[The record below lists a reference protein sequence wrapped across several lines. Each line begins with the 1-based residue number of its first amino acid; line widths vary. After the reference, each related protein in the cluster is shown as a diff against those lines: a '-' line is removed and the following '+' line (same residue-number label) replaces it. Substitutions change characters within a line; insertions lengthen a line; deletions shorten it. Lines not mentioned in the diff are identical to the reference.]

1 MAGVDLFGRAS
12 WVMFA
17 AGAIP
22 TGLAGWWI
30 GTHAGQPVAPLALL
44 LAAAAVAASALASL
58 LVWRWFVSPLRELER
73 GLERWTHG
81 DLSTPLDESRLTG
94 WRGLARQFTRAQDDM
109 RRALEEANAGL
120 ARERARLETLVERI
134 PDALVITNLRGEVM
148 YLNAAA
154 LPIFSAS
161 REDVMAGGKGLL
173 QPRDPSRWRL
183 RVQDV
188 LKAHTSG
195 GVMEVPSAS
204 GGLATSFRTTV
215 TMFTDPVT
223 GDFGVLM
230 MLRDQ
235 TSEKRIE
242 ALKEEFFQAA
252 AHDLRAPLFAVQ
264 GYLRLLKK
272 SIEPDARQANW
283 LEAIDQS
290 CERLTALVKD
300 ALDAARIESGQLK
313 LLPAAVQTGSILR
326 RTERLFQPM
335 ADERGVT
342 LQTRLIDGAPSVFE
356 ADERLVE
363 RLVHN
368 LVANALKFTPAG
380 GLVLV
385 EAGAAGAD
393 RVEFIVTDTGPGI
406 PEGQRAAVFEKFR
419 QLDSDQ
425 PKSGFGLG
433 LAICAKIIK
442 LHKGEIWVQPSK
454 AGGAQFV
461 VRLPLIQIAKEIIN
475 K

>member
-1 MAGVDLFGRAS
+1 
-12 WVMFA
+12 MFA

-30 GTHAGQPVAPLALL
+30 GTHAGQPIAIAAVAIALIASAASL
-44 LAAAAVAASALASL
+44 LAAYLA
-58 LVWRWFVSPLRELER
+58 WRWFVAPLRELER
-73 GLERWTHG
+73 GLERWTRG
-81 DLSTPLDESRLTG
+81 DLSTPLDETRLTG
-94 WRGLARQFTRAQDDM
+94 WRRLAGQFTRAQDDM

-134 PDALVITNLRGEVM
+134 PDSLVITNLRGEVM
-148 YLNAAA
+148 FLNAAA
-154 LPIFSAS
+154 LPLFAAT
-161 REDVMAGGKGLL
+161 RDDVMGGGKGLL
-173 QPRDPSRWRL
+173 QPRDPSQWRL

-195 GVMEVPSAS
+195 GIMELAS
-204 GGLATSFRTTV
+204 PAGGPAVSYRTTV

-235 TSEKRIE
+235 TSEKRID
-242 ALKEEFFQAA
+242 AMKEEFFQAA

-272 SIEPDARQANW
+272 SIEPDARQKNW

-300 ALDAARIESGQLK
+300 ALDAARIENGALK
-313 LLPAAVQTGSILR
+313 LMPAAVQPASILR
-326 RTERLFQPM
+326 RTVRLFQPM
-335 ADERGVT
+335 ADEKGVA
-342 LQTRLIDGAPSVFE
+342 LETRLAEGAPPSFE

-363 RLVHN
+363 RLIHN
-368 LVANALKFTPAG
+368 LVSNAIKFTPRG
-380 GLVLV
+380 GLVLIEV
-385 EAGAAGAD
+385 SAAGPD
-393 RVEFIVTDTGPGI
+393 RIELVVTDTGAGI
-406 PEGQRAAVFEKFR
+406 PEAQRAAVFEKFR
-419 QLDSDQ
+419 QLESDL

-433 LAICAKIIK
+433 LAICAKIVK
-442 LHKGEIWVQPSK
+442 LHKGEIWVQAAKS
-454 AGGAQFV
+454 GGAQFV
-461 VRLPLIQIAKEIIN
+461 ARLPLVQIPKEIIAQ
-475 K
+475 

>member
-1 MAGVDLFGRAS
+1 
-12 WVMFA
+12 MFA

-30 GTHAGQPVAPLALL
+30 GTHAGQPISLAAVL
-44 LAAAAVAASALASL
+44 LAAFALAASL
-58 LVWRWFVSPLRELER
+58 LAAYLAWRWFVAPLRELER
-73 GLERWTHG
+73 GLERWTRG
-81 DLSTPLDESRLTG
+81 DLSTPLDETRLTG
-94 WRGLARQFTRAQDDM
+94 WRRLAGQFTQAQDDM
-109 RRALEEANAGL
+109 RRALDEANAGL

-134 PDALVITNLRGEVM
+134 PDALVITNLRGEVQF
-148 YLNAAA
+148 LNTAA
-154 LPIFSAS
+154 LPLFSAS

-195 GVMEVPSAS
+195 GVMELPAAAGGPS
-204 GGLATSFRTTV
+204 TSFRTTV

-272 SIEPDARQANW
+272 SIEPDERQKNW

-313 LLPAAVQTGSILR
+313 LLPASVQPSGILR
-326 RTERLFQPM
+326 RTTRLFQPM
-335 ADERGVT
+335 ADERGVS
-342 LQTRLIDGAPSVFE
+342 LETRLSEGAPAAFD

-363 RLVHN
+363 RLIHN
-368 LVANALKFTPAG
+368 LVANAIKFTPRG
-380 GLVLV
+380 GRVLI
-385 EAGAAGAD
+385 EAGAAGPD
-393 RVEFIVTDTGPGI
+393 RIEFVVTDTGPGI
-406 PEGQRAAVFEKFR
+406 PEAQRAAVFEKFR
-419 QLDSDQ
+419 QLDSDL

-433 LAICAKIIK
+433 LSICAKIIK
-442 LHKGEIWVQPSK
+442 LHKGEIWVQPAK
-454 AGGAQFV
+454 TGGAQFV
-461 VRLPLIQIAKEIIN
+461 VRLPLAQIAKETIN

>member
-1 MAGVDLFGRAS
+1 
-12 WVMFA
+12 MFA

-22 TGLAGWWI
+22 TGVAGWWI
-30 GTHAGQPVAPLALL
+30 GTHAGQPLS
-44 LAAAAVAASALASL
+44 AAAIVLIAAASAASL
-58 LVWRWFVSPLRELER
+58 VCAYLAWRWFVAPLRELEL
-73 GLERWTHG
+73 GLERWTRG
-81 DLSTPLDESRLTG
+81 DLTTPLDEARLAG
-94 WRGLARQFTRAQDDM
+94 WRRLAGQFSRAQDDM
-109 RRALEEANAGL
+109 RRALDDANAGL

-134 PDALVITNLRGEVM
+134 PDALVITNLRGEVTF
-148 YLNAAA
+148 LNAAA
-154 LPIFSAS
+154 LPLFGAS
-161 REDVMAGGKGLL
+161 REDIMSGGKGLL
-173 QPRDPSRWRL
+173 QPRDPSKWRL

-195 GVMEVPSAS
+195 GVMEIPAAA
-204 GGLATSFRTTV
+204 GGPATSYRTTV

-235 TSEKRIE
+235 TAEKRID

-272 SIEPDARQANW
+272 SIEPDDRQKNW

-300 ALDAARIESGQLK
+300 ALDAARIESGMLR
-313 LLPAAVQTGSILR
+313 LLPASVEPSTLLR
-326 RTERLFQPM
+326 RATRLFQPM
-335 ADERGVT
+335 ADEKGVS
-342 LQTRLIDGAPSVFE
+342 LETRLNEGAPANFD
-356 ADERLVE
+356 ADERLIE

-368 LVANALKFTPAG
+368 LVANALKFTPKG

-385 EAGAAGAD
+385 EASAAGPD
-393 RVEFIVTDTGPGI
+393 RLELVVTDTGPGI

-419 QLDSDQ
+419 QLDTNL

-433 LAICAKIIK
+433 LSICAKIVK
-442 LHKGEIWVQPSK
+442 LHKGEIWVQPAK
-454 AGGAQFV
+454 TGGAQFV
-461 VRLPLIQIAKEIIN
+461 VRLPLVQIPKEAIN

>member
-1 MAGVDLFGRAS
+1 
-12 WVMFA
+12 MFA

-30 GTHAGQPVAPLALL
+30 GTHAGQPVSLAAVLLFLFASVVSL
-44 LAAAAVAASALASL
+44 LASYLA
-58 LVWRWFVSPLRELER
+58 WRWFVAPLRELER
-73 GLERWTHG
+73 GLERWTRG
-81 DLSTPLDESRLTG
+81 DLSTPLDETRLAG
-94 WRGLARQFTRAQDDM
+94 WRRLGGQFTRAQDDM
-109 RRALEEANAGL
+109 RRALEDANAGL

-148 YLNAAA
+148 FLNAAA
-154 LPIFSAS
+154 LPLFAAS
-161 REDVMAGGKGLL
+161 RDDVMGGGKGLL
-173 QPRDPSRWRL
+173 QPRDPSKWRL

-195 GVMEVPSAS
+195 GIMELASAA
-204 GGLATSFRTTV
+204 GGAPTSFRTTV

-235 TSEKRIE
+235 TSEKRID
-242 ALKEEFFQAA
+242 AMKEEFFQAA

-272 SIEPDARQANW
+272 SIEVDARQKSW
-283 LEAIDQS
+283 LDAIDQS

-300 ALDAARIESGQLK
+300 ALDAARIENGQLK
-313 LLPAAVQTGSILR
+313 LMPVAVDPASILR
-326 RTERLFQPM
+326 RTVRLFQPM
-335 ADERGVT
+335 ADEKGVA
-342 LQTRLIDGAPSVFE
+342 LETRLAEGAPGAFE

-363 RLVHN
+363 RLIHN
-368 LVANALKFTPAG
+368 LVANALKFTPRG

-385 EAGAAGAD
+385 EISAAGPD
-393 RVEFIVTDTGPGI
+393 RVEFVVSDTGPGI
-406 PEGQRAAVFEKFR
+406 PEAQRASVFEKFR
-419 QLDSDQ
+419 QLETDL

-433 LAICAKIIK
+433 LAICAKIVK
-442 LHKGEIWVQPSK
+442 LHKGEIWVQAAKS
-454 AGGAQFV
+454 GGAQFV
-461 VRLPLIQIAKEIIN
+461 ARLPLAQIPKEIIA

>member
-1 MAGVDLFGRAS
+1 
-12 WVMFA
+12 MFA

-30 GTHAGQPVAPLALL
+30 GTHAGQPLSLAAVLVALL
-44 LAAAAVAASALASL
+44 ASAASIAAAYLA
-58 LVWRWFVSPLRELER
+58 WRWFVSPLRELER
-73 GLERWTHG
+73 GLERWTRG
-81 DLSTPLDESRLTG
+81 DLSTPLDESRLAG
-94 WRGLARQFTRAQDDM
+94 WRRLGGQFSRAQDDM
-109 RRALEEANAGL
+109 RRALDEANAGL

-134 PDALVITNLRGEVM
+134 PDALVITNLRGEVVF
-148 YLNAAA
+148 LNAAA
-154 LPIFSAS
+154 LPLFAAT
-161 REDVMAGGKGLL
+161 RDDVMLGGKGLL
-173 QPRDPSRWRL
+173 QPRDPAKWRL

-195 GVMEVPSAS
+195 GVMELAAAA
-204 GGLATSFRTTV
+204 GGPPTSFRTTV

-242 ALKEEFFQAA
+242 SLKEEFFQAA

-272 SIEPDARQANW
+272 SIVPDDRQKNW

-300 ALDAARIESGQLK
+300 ALDSARIESGQLK
-313 LLPAAVQTGSILR
+313 LMPASVQTAQVLR
-326 RTERLFQPM
+326 RTTRLFQPM
-335 ADERGVT
+335 ADEKGVR
-342 LQTRLIDGAPSVFE
+342 LETRLSDAAPASFE

-363 RLVHN
+363 RLIHN
-368 LVANALKFTPAG
+368 LVANAIRFTPRA
-380 GLVLV
+380 GLVLI
-385 EAGAAGAD
+385 EAGAAGPD
-393 RVEFIVTDTGPGI
+393 RVEFVVSDTGPGI
-406 PEGQRAAVFEKFR
+406 PEAQRAAVFEKFR

-433 LAICAKIIK
+433 LAICAKITK
-442 LHKGEIWVQPSK
+442 LHKGEIWVQPAK
-454 AGGAQFV
+454 TGGAQFV
-461 VRLPLIQIAKEIIN
+461 VRLPLVQIAKEVLN
-475 K
+475 T

>member
-1 MAGVDLFGRAS
+1 
-12 WVMFA
+12 MFA

-30 GTHAGQPVAPLALL
+30 GTHAGQPIALAAVLISFFALAASL
-44 LAAAAVAASALASL
+44 LAAYLA
-58 LVWRWFVSPLRELER
+58 WRWFVAPLRELER
-73 GLERWTHG
+73 GLERWTRG
-81 DLSTPLDESRLTG
+81 DLSTPLDETRLTG
-94 WRGLARQFTRAQDDM
+94 WRRLAGQFTRAQDDM
-109 RRALEEANAGL
+109 RRALDEANAGL
-120 ARERARLETLVERI
+120 ARERARLETIVERI

-148 YLNAAA
+148 FLNGAA
-154 LPIFSAS
+154 LPLFAAG
-161 REDVMAGGKGLL
+161 RDDVMSGGKGLL

-195 GVMEVPSAS
+195 GVMELAS
-204 GGLATSFRTTV
+204 PAGGAPTSFRTTV

-230 MLRDQ
+230 LLRDQ

-242 ALKEEFFQAA
+242 AMKEEFFQAA

-272 SIEPDARQANW
+272 SLEPDERQKNW

-300 ALDAARIESGQLK
+300 ALDSARIESGQLR
-313 LLPAAVQTGSILR
+313 LLPAAVQPASILR
-326 RTERLFQPM
+326 RTTRLFQPM
-335 ADERGVT
+335 ADEKGVAIE
-342 LQTRLIDGAPSVFE
+342 TRLAEGAPASFE

-363 RLVHN
+363 RLIHN
-368 LVANALKFTPAG
+368 LVANAIKFTPRG

-385 EAGAAGAD
+385 EACAAGAD
-393 RVEFIVTDTGPGI
+393 RVEFVVTDTGPGI
-406 PEGQRAAVFEKFR
+406 PEAQRAAVFEKFR
-419 QLDSDQ
+419 QLDTDL

-442 LHKGEIWVQPSK
+442 LHKGEIWVQPAK
-454 AGGAQFV
+454 TGGAQFV
-461 VRLPLIQIAKEIIN
+461 VRLPLVQIAKEMLN

>member
-1 MAGVDLFGRAS
+1 
-12 WVMFA
+12 MFA

-30 GTHAGQPVAPLALL
+30 GTHVGQPVAI
-44 LAAAAVAASALASL
+44 AAVLISVVAVAASFLAAYL
-58 LVWRWFVSPLRELER
+58 AWRWFVAPLRELER
-73 GLERWTHG
+73 GLERWTRG
-81 DLSTPLDESRLTG
+81 DLSTPLDEKHLAGWSRLAG
-94 WRGLARQFTRAQDDM
+94 QFSRAQDDM
-109 RRALEEANAGL
+109 RRALDEANAGL

-148 YLNAAA
+148 FLNAAS
-154 LPIFSAS
+154 LPIFSAT
-161 REDVMAGGKGLL
+161 REDVMSGGKGLL
-173 QPRDPSRWRL
+173 QPRDPARWRL

-195 GVMEVPSAS
+195 GVMEIPVADGQPA
-204 GGLATSFRTTV
+204 SFRTTV

-235 TSEKRIE
+235 TSEKKIE
-242 ALKEEFFQAA
+242 AMKEEFFQAA

-272 SIEPDARQANW
+272 SLEPDERQRSW

-300 ALDAARIESGQLK
+300 ALDSARIESGQLK
-313 LLPAAVQTGSILR
+313 LHPAAVQTASILR
-326 RTERLFQPM
+326 RTTRLFQPM
-335 ADERGVT
+335 ADEKGV
-342 LQTRLIDGAPSVFE
+342 RLETVLSDGAPASFE

-363 RLVHN
+363 RLIHN
-368 LVANALKFTPAG
+368 LVSNAIKFTPRG
-380 GLVLV
+380 GLVLI
-385 EAGAAGAD
+385 EAYAAGAD
-393 RVEFIVTDTGPGI
+393 RVEFVVTDTGPGI
-406 PEGQRAAVFEKFR
+406 PEAQRGAVFEKFR
-419 QLDSDQ
+419 QLETDQ

-433 LAICAKIIK
+433 LAICAKIVK
-442 LHKGEIWVQPSK
+442 LHKGEIWVQPAKS
-454 AGGAQFV
+454 GGAQFV
-461 VRLPLIQIAKEIIN
+461 VRLPLVQIPKEMLN
-475 K
+475 R

>member
-1 MAGVDLFGRAS
+1 
-12 WVMFA
+12 MFA

-30 GTHAGQPVAPLALL
+30 GTHAGQPIALGTLL
-44 LAAAAVAASALASL
+44 LAAFAFGASL
-58 LVWRWFVSPLRELER
+58 LAAYLAWRWFVAPLRELER
-73 GLERWTHG
+73 GLERWTRG
-81 DLSTPLDESRLTG
+81 DLSTPLDETRLTG
-94 WRGLARQFTRAQDDM
+94 WRRLSGQFSRAQDDM
-109 RRALEEANAGL
+109 RRALDEANAGL

-148 YLNAAA
+148 FLNASA
-154 LPIFSAS
+154 LPLFSAT
-161 REDVMAGGKGLL
+161 REDVMSGGKGLL
-173 QPRDPSRWRL
+173 QPRDPSQWRM

-195 GVMEVPSAS
+195 GIMELPNAA
-204 GGLATSFRTTV
+204 GGPPTSFRTTV

-242 ALKEEFFQAA
+242 AMKEEFFQAA

-272 SIEPDARQANW
+272 SIEPDDRQKNW

-300 ALDAARIESGQLK
+300 ALDAARIENGQLK
-313 LLPAAVQTGSILR
+313 LMPASVQPAAILR
-326 RTERLFQPM
+326 RTVRLFQPM
-335 ADERGVT
+335 ADEKGVR
-342 LQTRLIDGAPSVFE
+342 LETRLADGAPASFE
-356 ADERLVE
+356 SDERLVE
-363 RLVHN
+363 RLIHN
-368 LVANALKFTPAG
+368 LVANALKFTPRG
-380 GLVLV
+380 GLVLI
-385 EAGAAGAD
+385 EACAAGPD
-393 RVEFIVTDTGPGI
+393 RIEFVISDTGPGI
-406 PEGQRAAVFEKFR
+406 PEAQRAAVFEKFR
-419 QLDSDQ
+419 QLDTDQ

-433 LAICAKIIK
+433 LAICAKIVK
-442 LHKGEIWVQPSK
+442 LHRGEIWVQPAKS
-454 AGGAQFV
+454 GGAQFV
-461 VRLPLIQIAKEIIN
+461 VRLPLVQIPKEVIN

>member
-1 MAGVDLFGRAS
+1 MAPVDLFGRAS
-12 WVMFA
+12 WIMFA

-30 GTHAGQPVAPLALL
+30 GTHGGQHVVAAAL
-44 LAAAAVAASALASL
+44 LAAIALAASMLAAY
-58 LVWRWFVSPLRELER
+58 LVWRWFAAPLRELER
-73 GLERWTHG
+73 GLERWTRG
-81 DLSTPLDESRLTG
+81 DLSTPLDEAHLSG
-94 WRGLARQFTRAQDDM
+94 WRGLAGQFTRAQDDM
-109 RRALEEANAGL
+109 RRALDDANAGL
-120 ARERARLETLVERI
+120 PRERARLETLVERI
-134 PDALVITNLRGEVM
+134 PDALVITNLRGEVQF
-148 YLNAAA
+148 LNTAA
-154 LPIFSAS
+154 LPLFSAS
-161 REDVMAGGKGLL
+161 RDDVMTGGKGLL
-173 QPRDPSRWRL
+173 QPRDPSKWRL

-195 GVMEVPSAS
+195 GVMELANPA
-204 GGLATSFRTTV
+204 GGPATSFRTTV

-272 SIEPDARQANW
+272 SIEPDERQKNW

-313 LLPAAVQTGSILR
+313 LIPASVQPASILR
-326 RTERLFQPM
+326 RAERLFRPM

-342 LQTRLIDGAPSVFE
+342 LETRLADGAPPLFE

-368 LVANALKFTPAG
+368 LVANAIKFTPKG
-380 GLVLV
+380 GLVLI
-385 EAGAAGAD
+385 EACAAGAD
-393 RVEFIVTDTGPGI
+393 RIEFVVTDTGPGI
-406 PEGQRAAVFEKFR
+406 PEAQRAAVFEKFR
-419 QLDSDQ
+419 QLDTDL

-454 AGGAQFV
+454 SGGAQFV
-461 VRLPLIQIAKEIIN
+461 VRLPLVQIAKGALI
-475 K
+475 

>member
-1 MAGVDLFGRAS
+1 
-12 WVMFA
+12 MFA

-30 GTHAGQPVAPLALL
+30 GTHAGQPIAVVAVLL
-44 LAAAAVAASALASL
+44 TLAALAASLVSAYLA
-58 LVWRWFVSPLRELER
+58 WRWFVAPLRELER

-81 DLSTPLDESRLTG
+81 DLSTPLDEKRLIG
-94 WRGLARQFTRAQDDM
+94 WRRLAGQYARAQDDI
-109 RRALEEANAGL
+109 RRALDEANAGL

-134 PDALVITNLRGEVM
+134 PDAMVITNLRGEVLF
-148 YLNAAA
+148 LNAAA
-154 LPIFSAS
+154 LPLFSAT
-161 REDVMAGGKGLL
+161 REDVMTGGKGLL

-195 GVMEVPSAS
+195 GVMELPSS
-204 GGLATSFRTTV
+204 LGGPPTSFRTTV

-230 MLRDQ
+230 LLRDQ

-242 ALKEEFFQAA
+242 ALKEEFFQSA

-272 SIEPDARQANW
+272 SLVPDERQQNW

-300 ALDAARIESGQLK
+300 ALDAARIESGQLR
-313 LLPAAVQTGSILR
+313 LLPVTVESAGVLR
-326 RTERLFQPM
+326 RATRLFQPM
-335 ADERGVT
+335 ADEKGV
-342 LQTRLIDGAPSVFE
+342 RLEIRLLEGAPAAFE

-363 RLVHN
+363 RLIHN
-368 LVANALKFTPAG
+368 LVANAIKFTPRS

-385 EAGAAGAD
+385 EAGAAGPD
-393 RVEFIVTDTGPGI
+393 RVEFVVTDTGPGI
-406 PEGQRAAVFEKFR
+406 PESQRAAVFEKFR
-419 QLDSDQ
+419 QLDTDL

-433 LAICAKIIK
+433 LAICAKIVK
-442 LHKGEIWVQPSK
+442 LHKGEIWVQPAKS
-454 AGGAQFV
+454 GGAQFV
-461 VRLPLIQIAKEIIN
+461 VRLPLVQIAKEVLP

>member
-1 MAGVDLFGRAS
+1 
-12 WVMFA
+12 MFA

-30 GTHAGQPVAPLALL
+30 GTHAGQPIALAAAL
-44 LAAAAVAASALASL
+44 LAALALGASL
-58 LVWRWFVSPLRELER
+58 LSAYLAWRWFVAPLRELER

-81 DLSTPLDESRLTG
+81 DLSTPLDETRLTG
-94 WRGLARQFTRAQDDM
+94 WRRLAGQFTRAQDDM
-109 RRALEEANAGL
+109 RRALEEASAGL
-120 ARERARLETLVERI
+120 LRERARLETLVERI
-134 PDALVITNLRGEVM
+134 PDALVITNLRGEVQF
-148 YLNAAA
+148 LNAAA
-154 LPIFSAS
+154 LPLFSAS
-161 REDVMAGGKGLL
+161 REDVMGGGKGLL
-173 QPRDPSRWRL
+173 QPRDPSAWRL

-195 GVMEVPSAS
+195 GMMELANAA
-204 GGLATSFRTTV
+204 GGPPTSFRTTV

-242 ALKEEFFQAA
+242 AMKEEFFQAA

-272 SIEPDARQANW
+272 SLEPDERQKNW

-313 LLPAAVQTGSILR
+313 LLPAAVQPPGVLR
-326 RTERLFQPM
+326 RTVRLFQPM
-335 ADERGVT
+335 ADEKGVR
-342 LQTRLIDGAPSVFE
+342 LETRLADGAPASFE

-363 RLVHN
+363 RLIHN
-368 LVANALKFTPAG
+368 LVANAIKFTPRG
-380 GLVLV
+380 GFVLI
-385 EAGAAGAD
+385 EAAAAGAD
-393 RVEFIVTDTGPGI
+393 RVEFVVTDTGPGI
-406 PEGQRAAVFEKFR
+406 PEAQRAAVFEKFR
-419 QLDSDQ
+419 QLDTDL

-442 LHKGEIWVQPSK
+442 LHKGEIWVQPAK
-454 AGGAQFV
+454 TGGAQFV
-461 VRLPLIQIAKEIIN
+461 VRLPLVQIAKEMLN

>member
-1 MAGVDLFGRAS
+1 
-12 WVMFA
+12 MFA

-30 GTHAGQPVAPLALL
+30 GTHAGQPVSL
-44 LAAAAVAASALASL
+44 AAVALTAFSLCASL
-58 LVWRWFVSPLRELER
+58 IAAYLAWRWFVAPLRELER
-73 GLERWTHG
+73 GLERWTRG

-94 WRGLARQFTRAQDDM
+94 WRRLAAQFTQAQDDM
-109 RRALEEANAGL
+109 RRALDEANAGL

-134 PDALVITNLRGEVM
+134 PDAIVITNLRGEVM
-148 YLNAAA
+148 FLNAAA
-154 LPIFSAS
+154 LPIFAGS
-161 REDVMAGGKGLL
+161 REDVMGGGKGLL
-173 QPRDPSRWRL
+173 QPRDPSLWRL

-195 GVMEVPSAS
+195 GIMELPSAT
-204 GGLATSFRTTV
+204 GGPATSFRTTV

-235 TSEKRIE
+235 TSEKRID

-272 SIEPDARQANW
+272 SIEPDERQKNW

-313 LLPAAVQTGSILR
+313 LLPAAVQPASILR
-326 RTERLFQPM
+326 RATRLFQPM

-342 LQTRLIDGAPSVFE
+342 LETRLAAGAPAQFE

-363 RLVHN
+363 RLIHN
-368 LVANALKFTPAG
+368 LVANAIKFTPRG
-380 GLVLV
+380 GLVLI
-385 EAGAAGAD
+385 EAGAAGPD
-393 RVEFIVTDTGPGI
+393 RVEFVVTDTGPGI
-406 PEGQRAAVFEKFR
+406 PEAQRAAVFEKFR
-419 QLDSDQ
+419 QLDTDL

-442 LHKGEIWVQPSK
+442 LHKGEIWVQPAK
-454 AGGAQFV
+454 TGGAQFV
-461 VRLPLIQIAKEIIN
+461 VRLPLLQIAKEATN

>member
-1 MAGVDLFGRAS
+1 
-12 WVMFA
+12 MFA

-30 GTHAGQPVAPLALL
+30 GTHAGQPIALAAVLISLFALAASL
-44 LAAAAVAASALASL
+44 LAAYLA
-58 LVWRWFVSPLRELER
+58 WRWFVAPLRELER
-73 GLERWTHG
+73 GLERWTRG
-81 DLSTPLDESRLTG
+81 DLSTPLDETRLTG
-94 WRGLARQFTRAQDDM
+94 WRRLAGQFSRAQDDM
-109 RRALEEANAGL
+109 RRALDEANAGL

-148 YLNAAA
+148 FLNGAA
-154 LPIFSAS
+154 LPLFAAG
-161 REDVMAGGKGLL
+161 RDDVMSGGKGLL

-195 GVMEVPSAS
+195 GVMEIASAA
-204 GGLATSFRTTV
+204 GGAPTSFRTTV

-230 MLRDQ
+230 LLRDQ

-242 ALKEEFFQAA
+242 AMKEEFFQAA

-272 SIEPDARQANW
+272 SLEPDERQKNW

-300 ALDAARIESGQLK
+300 ALDAARIESGQLR
-313 LLPAAVQTGSILR
+313 LLPAAVQPASILR
-326 RTERLFQPM
+326 RATRLFQPM
-335 ADERGVT
+335 ADEKGVA
-342 LQTRLIDGAPSVFE
+342 LETRLADGAPASFE

-363 RLVHN
+363 RLIHN
-368 LVANALKFTPAG
+368 LVANAIKFTPRG
-380 GLVLV
+380 GLVLI
-385 EAGAAGAD
+385 EACAAGPD
-393 RVEFIVTDTGPGI
+393 RVEFVVTDTGPGI
-406 PEGQRAAVFEKFR
+406 PEAQRAAVFEKFR
-419 QLDSDQ
+419 QLDTDL

-433 LAICAKIIK
+433 LAICAKIVK
-442 LHKGEIWVQPSK
+442 LHKGEIWVQPAK
-454 AGGAQFV
+454 TGGAQFV
-461 VRLPLIQIAKEIIN
+461 VRLPLVQIAKEMLN

>member
-1 MAGVDLFGRAS
+1 
-12 WVMFA
+12 MFA

-30 GTHAGQPVAPLALL
+30 GTHAGQPVALAAFL
-44 LAAAAVAASALASL
+44 LAIFALAASL
-58 LVWRWFVSPLRELER
+58 LSAYLAWRWFVAPLRELER
-73 GLERWTHG
+73 GLERWTRG
-81 DLSTPLDESRLTG
+81 DLSTPLDETRLTG
-94 WRGLARQFTRAQDDM
+94 WRRLAGQFTQAQDDM
-109 RRALEEANAGL
+109 RRALDEANAGL

-134 PDALVITNLRGEVM
+134 PDALVITNLRGEVVF
-148 YLNAAA
+148 LNAAA
-154 LPIFSAS
+154 LPLFGAS
-161 REDVMAGGKGLL
+161 REDVMSGGKGLL
-173 QPRDPSRWRL
+173 QPRDPSRWRM

-195 GVMEVPSAS
+195 GIMELPGP
-204 GGLATSFRTTV
+204 GGGPPTSYRTTV

-235 TSEKRIE
+235 TSEKKIE
-242 ALKEEFFQAA
+242 AMKEEFFQAA

-272 SIEPDARQANW
+272 SIEPDDRQKNW

-300 ALDAARIESGQLK
+300 ALDAARIESGQLR
-313 LLPAAVQTGSILR
+313 LLPAAVQPAGVLR
-326 RTERLFQPM
+326 RTVRLFQPM
-335 ADERGVT
+335 ADEKGVR
-342 LQTRLIDGAPSVFE
+342 LETRLAEGAPASFE

-363 RLVHN
+363 RLIHN
-368 LVANALKFTPAG
+368 LVANALKFTPRG
-380 GLVLV
+380 GLVLI
-385 EAGAAGAD
+385 EACAAGPD
-393 RVEFIVTDTGPGI
+393 RVEFVVSDTGPGI
-406 PEGQRAAVFEKFR
+406 PEAQRAAVFEKFR
-419 QLDSDQ
+419 QLDTDL

-433 LAICAKIIK
+433 LAICAKIVK
-442 LHKGEIWVQPSK
+442 LHKGEIWVQPAKS
-454 AGGAQFV
+454 GGAQFV
-461 VRLPLIQIAKEIIN
+461 VRLPLVQLAKEILN

>member
-1 MAGVDLFGRAS
+1 
-12 WVMFA
+12 MFA

-22 TGLAGWWI
+22 TGIAGWWI
-30 GTHAGQPVAPLALL
+30 GTHAGQPVAVAAVLISAFAAAMSL
-44 LAAAAVAASALASL
+44 LAAYLA
-58 LVWRWFVSPLRELER
+58 WRWFVAPLRELER
-73 GLERWTHG
+73 GLERWTRG
-81 DLSTPLDESRLTG
+81 DLSTPLDETRLTG
-94 WRGLARQFTRAQDDM
+94 WRRLAGQFSRAQDDM
-109 RRALEEANAGL
+109 RRALDEANAGL

-148 YLNAAA
+148 FLNAAA
-154 LPIFSAS
+154 LPLFSAS
-161 REDVMAGGKGLL
+161 REDVMSGGKGLL

-195 GVMEVPSAS
+195 GVMEIPSPS
-204 GGLATSFRTTV
+204 GGAPTSFRTTV

-235 TSEKRIE
+235 TSEKRID
-242 ALKEEFFQAA
+242 AMKEEFFQAA

-272 SIEPDARQANW
+272 SLEPDERQKNW

-313 LLPAAVQTGSILR
+313 LLPAAVQPAGVLR
-326 RTERLFQPM
+326 RAARLFQPM
-335 ADERGVT
+335 ADEKGV
-342 LQTRLIDGAPSVFE
+342 RLETALADGAPSAFE

-363 RLVHN
+363 RLIHN
-368 LVANALKFTPAG
+368 LVANAIKFTPRG
-380 GLVLV
+380 GLVLI
-385 EAGAAGAD
+385 EACAAGPD
-393 RVEFIVTDTGPGI
+393 RVEFVVSDTGPGI
-406 PEGQRAAVFEKFR
+406 PEAQRAAVFEKFR
-419 QLDSDQ
+419 QLESDQ

-442 LHKGEIWVQPSK
+442 LHKGEIWVQPAK
-454 AGGAQFV
+454 TGGAQFV
-461 VRLPLIQIAKEIIN
+461 VRFPLVQIAKEMLN

>member
-1 MAGVDLFGRAS
+1 MDLFGRAS
-12 WVMFA
+12 WIMFA
-17 AGAIP
+17 AGAVP
-22 TGLAGWWI
+22 TGLAGWWL
-30 GTHAGQPVAPLALL
+30 GARAGQPLSPAAVLIALLALGASL
-44 LAAAAVAASALASL
+44 AASALA
-58 LVWRWFVSPLRELER
+58 WRWFVAPLRELER
-73 GLERWTHG
+73 GLERWTRG
-81 DLSTPLDESRLTG
+81 DLSTPLDNARMAGWLRLG
-94 WRGLARQFTRAQDDM
+94 GQFTQAQDDM
-109 RRALEEANAGL
+109 RRALDEANAGL

-134 PDALVITNLRGEVM
+134 PDSLVITNLRGEVVF
-148 YLNAAA
+148 LNAAA
-154 LPIFSAS
+154 LPLFSAT

-173 QPRDPSRWRL
+173 QPRDPARWRL

-195 GVMEVPSAS
+195 GMMELPGPAAGVT
-204 GGLATSFRTTV
+204 TSYRTTV

-272 SIEPDARQANW
+272 SIEPDDRQKNW

-300 ALDAARIESGQLK
+300 ALDAARIESGQLR
-313 LLPAAVQTGSILR
+313 LLPADVQPAAILR
-326 RTERLFQPM
+326 RTTRLFQPM
-335 ADERGVT
+335 ADEKGVR
-342 LQTRLIDGAPSVFE
+342 LETRLADGAPPSFE

-363 RLVHN
+363 RLIHN
-368 LVANALKFTPAG
+368 LVANALKFTPRA

-385 EAGAAGAD
+385 EVCAAGPD
-393 RVEFIVTDTGPGI
+393 RVEFVISDTGPGI
-406 PEGQRAAVFEKFR
+406 PESQRAAVFEKFR
-419 QLDSDQ
+419 QLDSDH

-433 LAICAKIIK
+433 LAICAKIVK
-442 LHKGEIWVQPSK
+442 LHRGEIWVQSAK

-461 VRLPLIQIAKEIIN
+461 VRLPLVQIAKEIIN

>member
-1 MAGVDLFGRAS
+1 
-12 WVMFA
+12 MFA

-22 TGLAGWWI
+22 TGVAGWWI
-30 GTHAGQPVAPLALL
+30 GTHAGQPLS
-44 LAAAAVAASALASL
+44 AAAIVLIAAASAASL
-58 LVWRWFVSPLRELER
+58 VCAYLAWRWFVAPLRELEL
-73 GLERWTHG
+73 GLERGTRG
-81 DLSTPLDESRLTG
+81 DLTTPLDEARLAG
-94 WRGLARQFTRAQDDM
+94 WRRLAGQFSRAQDDM
-109 RRALEEANAGL
+109 RRALDDANAGL

-134 PDALVITNLRGEVM
+134 PDALVITNLRGEVTF
-148 YLNAAA
+148 LNAAA
-154 LPIFSAS
+154 LPLFGAS
-161 REDVMAGGKGLL
+161 REDIMSGGKGLL
-173 QPRDPSRWRL
+173 QPRDPSKWRL

-195 GVMEVPSAS
+195 GVMEIPAAA
-204 GGLATSFRTTV
+204 GGPATSYRTTV

-235 TSEKRIE
+235 TAEKRID

-272 SIEPDARQANW
+272 SIEPDDRQKNW

-300 ALDAARIESGQLK
+300 ALDAARIESGMLR
-313 LLPAAVQTGSILR
+313 LLPASVEPSTLLR
-326 RTERLFQPM
+326 RATRLFQPM
-335 ADERGVT
+335 ADEKGVS
-342 LQTRLIDGAPSVFE
+342 LETRLNEGAPANFD
-356 ADERLVE
+356 ADERLIE

-368 LVANALKFTPAG
+368 LVANALKFTPKG

-385 EAGAAGAD
+385 EASAAGPD
-393 RVEFIVTDTGPGI
+393 RLELVVTDTGPGI

-419 QLDSDQ
+419 QLDTNL

-433 LAICAKIIK
+433 LSICAKIVK
-442 LHKGEIWVQPSK
+442 LHKGEIWVQPAK
-454 AGGAQFV
+454 TGGAQFV
-461 VRLPLIQIAKEIIN
+461 VRLPLVQIPKEAIN

>member
-1 MAGVDLFGRAS
+1 
-12 WVMFA
+12 MFA

-30 GTHAGQPVAPLALL
+30 GTHAGQPVALAAVLIALFALAASL
-44 LAAAAVAASALASL
+44 LAAYLA
-58 LVWRWFVSPLRELER
+58 WRWFVAPLRELER
-73 GLERWTHG
+73 GLERWTRG
-81 DLSTPLDESRLTG
+81 DLSTPLDETRLTG
-94 WRGLARQFTRAQDDM
+94 WRRLAGQFTKAQDDM
-109 RRALEEANAGL
+109 RRALDEANAGL

-148 YLNAAA
+148 FLNGAA
-154 LPIFSAS
+154 LPLFAAG
-161 REDVMAGGKGLL
+161 RDDVMSGGKGLL

-195 GVMEVPSAS
+195 GVMELAS
-204 GGLATSFRTTV
+204 PEGGAPTSFRTTV

-242 ALKEEFFQAA
+242 AMKEEFFQAA

-272 SIEPDARQANW
+272 SLEPDERQKNW

-300 ALDAARIESGQLK
+300 ALDAARIESGQLR
-313 LLPAAVQTGSILR
+313 LLPAPVQPASILR
-326 RTERLFQPM
+326 RTTRLFQPM
-335 ADERGVT
+335 ADEKGVAIE
-342 LQTRLIDGAPSVFE
+342 TRLAEGAPASFE

-363 RLVHN
+363 RLIHN
-368 LVANALKFTPAG
+368 LVANAIKFTPRG

-385 EAGAAGAD
+385 EACAAGPD
-393 RVEFIVTDTGPGI
+393 RVEFVVTDTGPGI
-406 PEGQRAAVFEKFR
+406 PEAQRAAVFEKFR
-419 QLDSDQ
+419 QLDTDL

-442 LHKGEIWVQPSK
+442 LHKGEIWVQPAK
-454 AGGAQFV
+454 TGGAQFV
-461 VRLPLIQIAKEIIN
+461 VRLPLVQIAKEMLN

>member
-1 MAGVDLFGRAS
+1 
-12 WVMFA
+12 MFA

-30 GTHAGQPVAPLALL
+30 GTHAGQPVAVAAVLL
-44 LAAAAVAASALASL
+44 SLAALAASLVSAYLA
-58 LVWRWFVSPLRELER
+58 WRWFVAPLRELER
-73 GLERWTHG
+73 GLERWTRG
-81 DLSTPLDESRLTG
+81 DLSTPLDERRLIG
-94 WRGLARQFTRAQDDM
+94 WRRLAGQFSRAQDDI
-109 RRALEEANAGL
+109 RRALDEANAGL

-134 PDALVITNLRGEVM
+134 PDALVITNLRGEVLF
-148 YLNAAA
+148 LNAAA
-154 LPIFSAS
+154 LPLFGAT
-161 REDVMAGGKGLL
+161 REDVMTGGKGLL

-195 GVMEVPSAS
+195 GVMELPSPQ
-204 GGLATSFRTTV
+204 GGAPTSFRTTV

-230 MLRDQ
+230 LLRDQ

-242 ALKEEFFQAA
+242 ALKEEFFQSA

-272 SIEPDARQANW
+272 SLVPDERQQNW

-313 LLPAAVQTGSILR
+313 LLPVTVEPAGVLR
-326 RTERLFQPM
+326 RAARLFQPM
-335 ADERGVT
+335 ADEKGVR
-342 LQTRLIDGAPSVFE
+342 LETRLLEGAPAAFE

-363 RLVHN
+363 RLIHN
-368 LVANALKFTPAG
+368 LVANAIKFTPKS

-385 EAGAAGAD
+385 ESGAAGPD
-393 RVEFIVTDTGPGI
+393 RVEFVVTDTGPGI
-406 PEGQRAAVFEKFR
+406 PESQRAAVFEKFR
-419 QLDSDQ
+419 QLDTDQ

-433 LAICAKIIK
+433 LAICAKIVK
-442 LHKGEIWVQPSK
+442 LHKGEIWVQPAKS
-454 AGGAQFV
+454 GGAQFV
-461 VRLPLIQIAKEIIN
+461 VRLPLAQIAKEVLP

>member
-1 MAGVDLFGRAS
+1 MDLFGRAS
-12 WVMFA
+12 WIMFV

-30 GTHAGQPVAPLALL
+30 GTHAGQPIALAAVLL
-44 LAAAAVAASALASL
+44 SLAAAAASL
-58 LVWRWFVSPLRELER
+58 LAAYLAWRWFVSPLRELER
-73 GLERWTHG
+73 GLERWTRG
-81 DLSTPLDESRLTG
+81 DLSTPLDERRLTG
-94 WRGLARQFTRAQDDM
+94 WRRLAGQFSRAQDDM
-109 RRALEEANAGL
+109 RRALDEANAGL

-148 YLNAAA
+148 FLNTAA
-154 LPIFSAS
+154 LPLFAATLN
-161 REDVMAGGKGLL
+161 DVMSGGKGLL

-195 GVMEVPSAS
+195 GVMELAATPGAV
-204 GGLATSFRTTV
+204 ATSFRTTV

-242 ALKEEFFQAA
+242 AMKEEFFQAA

-272 SIEPDARQANW
+272 SLEPDARQKNW

-313 LLPAAVQTGSILR
+313 LLPVPVTPASILR
-326 RTERLFQPM
+326 RAARLFQPM
-335 ADERGVT
+335 ADEKGVT
-342 LQTRLIDGAPSVFE
+342 LETRLSEEAPPSFE

-363 RLVHN
+363 RLIHN
-368 LVANALKFTPAG
+368 LVANAIKFTPKG
-380 GLVLV
+380 GLVLI
-385 EAGAAGAD
+385 EASAAGSD
-393 RVEFIVTDTGPGI
+393 RVEFVVTDTGPGI
-406 PEGQRAAVFEKFR
+406 PEAQRAAVFEKFR
-419 QLDSDQ
+419 QLETDL

-442 LHKGEIWVQPSK
+442 LHKGEIWVQPAK
-454 AGGAQFV
+454 TGGAQFV
-461 VRLPLIQIAKEIIN
+461 VRLPLAQIPKEMLN

>member
-1 MAGVDLFGRAS
+1 
-12 WVMFA
+12 MFA

-30 GTHAGQPVAPLALL
+30 GTRAGQPVSLAAVL
-44 LAAAAVAASALASL
+44 LAAAALCASL
-58 LVWRWFVSPLRELER
+58 IAAYLAWRWFVAPLRELER
-73 GLERWTHG
+73 GLERWTRG
-81 DLSTPLDESRLTG
+81 DLSTPLDEANLTG
-94 WRGLARQFTRAQDDM
+94 WRRLAGQFTQAQDDM
-109 RRALEEANAGL
+109 RRALDEANAGL

-134 PDALVITNLRGEVM
+134 PDAIVITNLRGEVLF
-148 YLNAAA
+148 LNAAA
-154 LPIFSAS
+154 LPIFSGS
-161 REDVMAGGKGLL
+161 REDVMGGAKGLL
-173 QPRDPSRWRL
+173 QPRDPSQWRL

-195 GVMEVPSAS
+195 GVMELASATGGPS
-204 GGLATSFRTTV
+204 TSFRTTV

-272 SIEPDARQANW
+272 SIEPDERQKNW

-313 LLPAAVQTGSILR
+313 LLPAAVQPASILR
-326 RTERLFQPM
+326 RATRLFQPM

-342 LQTRLIDGAPSVFE
+342 LETRLAEGSPAQFE

-363 RLVHN
+363 RLIHN
-368 LVANALKFTPAG
+368 LVANAIKFTPRG
-380 GLVLV
+380 GLVLI
-385 EAGAAGAD
+385 EAGAAGPD
-393 RVEFIVTDTGPGI
+393 RVEFVVTDTGPGI
-406 PEGQRAAVFEKFR
+406 PEAQRAAVFEKFR
-419 QLDSDQ
+419 QLDSDL

-442 LHKGEIWVQPSK
+442 LHKGEIWVQPAK
-454 AGGAQFV
+454 TGGAQFV
-461 VRLPLIQIAKEIIN
+461 VRLPLVQIAKETLS

>member
-1 MAGVDLFGRAS
+1 
-12 WVMFA
+12 MFA

-30 GTHAGQPVAPLALL
+30 GTRAGQPIALAAVLL
-44 LAAAAVAASALASL
+44 ALAAAAASFLAAYLA
-58 LVWRWFVSPLRELER
+58 WRWFVSPLRELER
-73 GLERWTHG
+73 GLERWTRG

-94 WRGLARQFTRAQDDM
+94 WRRLGGQFARAQDDM
-109 RRALEEANAGL
+109 RRALDEANAGL

-148 YLNAAA
+148 FLNSAA
-154 LPIFSAS
+154 LPLFAAG
-161 REDVMAGGKGLL
+161 RDDVMSGGKGLL

-195 GVMEVPSAS
+195 GVMELAS
-204 GGLATSFRTTV
+204 PAGGAPTSFRTTV

-235 TSEKRIE
+235 TSEKRID
-242 ALKEEFFQAA
+242 AMKEEFFQAA

-272 SIEPDARQANW
+272 SLEPDERQKNW

-313 LLPAAVQTGSILR
+313 LHPSPIQTASILR
-326 RTERLFQPM
+326 RAARLFQPM
-335 ADERGVT
+335 ADEKGVI
-342 LQTRLIDGAPSVFE
+342 LETRLSEGAPSEFE

-368 LVANALKFTPAG
+368 IVANAIKFTPKG
-380 GLVLV
+380 GFVLV
-385 EAGAAGAD
+385 EASAAGAD
-393 RVEFIVTDTGPGI
+393 RIEFVVTDTGPGI
-406 PEGQRAAVFEKFR
+406 PEAQRAAVFEKFR
-419 QLDSDQ
+419 QLETDL

-442 LHKGEIWVQPSK
+442 LHRGEIWVQPAK
-454 AGGAQFV
+454 TGGAQFV
-461 VRLPLIQIAKEIIN
+461 MRLPLVQIPKEIIN

>member
-1 MAGVDLFGRAS
+1 MDLFGRAS
-12 WVMFA
+12 WIMFV

-30 GTHAGQPVAPLALL
+30 GTHAGQPIALTAVL
-44 LAAAAVAASALASL
+44 LSLAAAAASL
-58 LVWRWFVSPLRELER
+58 LAAYLAWRWFVSPLRELER
-73 GLERWTHG
+73 GLERWTRG
-81 DLSTPLDESRLTG
+81 DLSTPLDETRLTG
-94 WRGLARQFTRAQDDM
+94 WRRLAGQFSRAQDDM
-109 RRALEEANAGL
+109 RRALDEANAGL

-148 YLNAAA
+148 FLNSAA
-154 LPIFSAS
+154 LPLFAATLN
-161 REDVMAGGKGLL
+161 DVMSGGKGLL

-195 GVMEVPSAS
+195 GVMELAAAPGAV
-204 GGLATSFRTTV
+204 ATSFRTTV

-242 ALKEEFFQAA
+242 AMKEEFFQAA

-272 SIEPDARQANW
+272 SLEPDARQKNW

-313 LLPAAVQTGSILR
+313 LLPVPVTPASILR
-326 RTERLFQPM
+326 RAARLFQPM
-335 ADERGVT
+335 ADEKGVT
-342 LQTRLIDGAPSVFE
+342 LETRLSEGAPPSFE

-363 RLVHN
+363 RLIHN
-368 LVANALKFTPAG
+368 LVANAIKFTPKG
-380 GLVLV
+380 GLVLI
-385 EAGAAGAD
+385 EASAAGSD
-393 RVEFIVTDTGPGI
+393 RVEFVVTDTGPGI
-406 PEGQRAAVFEKFR
+406 PEAQRAAVFEKFR
-419 QLDSDQ
+419 QLETDL

-442 LHKGEIWVQPSK
+442 LHKGEIWVQPAK
-454 AGGAQFV
+454 TGGAQFV
-461 VRLPLIQIAKEIIN
+461 VRLPLAQIPKEMLN